1 MSIELKITGETA
13 DDVKAQMSAFL
24 SGGTFSIVAGEG
36 GVASGGGAA
45 GTGAGAAQTTRRTPP
60 KADPPKVEEVA
71 AEAPVA
77 EEPAAEPA
85 IEEPAADDAPK
96 ALTYDGD
103 IKPAVLKVS
112 GKHGRAGV
120 EKLLGEFGV
129 DHTSKV
135 PEDKWP
141 EFLAAIDKA
150 LAA

>member
-1 MSIELKITGETA
+1 MSIELKITGDTA

-24 SGGTFSIVAGEG
+24 SGGTFSIVVGEG
-36 GVASGGGAA
+36 GGGGSGGAI
-45 GTGAGAAQTTRRTPP
+45 AGAAQTTRRTPP
-60 KADPPKVEEVA
+60 KVDPPKVAEVVV
-71 AEAPVA
+71 EAPAA

-85 IEEPAADDAPK
+85 AEEPAADEAPK
-96 ALTYDGD
+96 VLTYDGD